1 VRDETKKK
9 IYSQRCSILFFAV
22 ECIYGIGLGI
32 IFYSCKSPG
41 EKANPKEN
49 ITIAVIPMGT
59 THEFWKA
66 IHAGALTA
74 CEELGVKVIRKG

>member
-1 VRDETKKK
+1 MKLKKRFIPRDAQF
-9 IYSQRCSILFFAV
+9 YSLLLSVFMAF
-22 ECIYGIGLGI
+22 GIGI

-49 ITIAVIPMGT
+49 ITIVAIPMGT